1 MGNALLTGVSGLN
14 SHQKMLEV
22 IGNNLANLNSTA
34 YKAQRVLFSDL
45 LYQTVSAASSGAN
58 GLIGGINPA
67 QVGSGSQVSQISSN
81 FTQGNLE
88 PTGQDLDFAIDGD
101 GFFVVSGGGSP
112 KYTRAGSFAVDADG
126 LLIDPATGYRVQR
139 FGDAGEPNGID
150 PSFQTA
156 GDMNIHV
163 PFGASIPG
171 KTTTQVN
178 LVGNV
183 SSDSVGPAAEVL
195 ATNAPWLAGGVPAT
209 AATLLSALDS
219 SVTPYV
225 GGDSIQ
231 FTGTNMDGTPVNTTF
246 NVDAT
251 TTVGDLLNAITA
263 AFPDGTATIDVDG
276 NIQLTSNTVGEA
288 LFSIQIRDVAGNT
301 GAVRYD
307 THPFVVSEN
316 GRDGTKV
323 LGGFE
328 VFDIRGKAHTVTT
341 TLQKQADGSW
351 NLTATIPDGDGT
363 ILDGQID
370 NIRFNDDGSF
380 LEAGGVGLADLN
392 LSFTWRDLAQPQVI
406 TLGFGTQ
413 NSYDGMTQLSA
424 SSTTSAF
431 QDGYASGTLTE
442 LRMSSNGLM
451 EGVATNGRSI
461 PLAQVAIATF
471 RNPSGLTR
479 AGANYYDTSLA
490 SGDAE
495 IGTALSGDR
504 GTVKSN
510 YLERSNVDI
519 ALEFTQLITAQRGF
533 SANART
539 ITVTDEILQELTGL
553 IR

>member
-45 LYQTVSAASSGAN
+45 LYQTVSAASAGAN
-58 GLIGGINPA
+58 GVIGGINPS
-67 QVGSGSQVSQISSN
+67 QVGSGSQVGQITAN
-81 FTQGNLE
+81 FSQGNLE
-88 PTGQDLDFAIDGD
+88 PTGQALDFAIDGD
-101 GFFVVSGGGSP
+101 GFFVVSGGGAP
-112 KYTRAGSFAVDADG
+112 KFTRAGSFQVDADG
-126 LLIDPATGYRVQR
+126 LLIDPSTGYRVQR
-139 FGDAGEPNGID
+139 FGDAGEPNGVD
-150 PSFQTA
+150 PSFQIA
-156 GDMNIHV
+156 GDNNIHV

-171 KTTTQVN
+171 KTTSRVN
-178 LVGNV
+178 LVGNL
-183 SSDSVGPAAEVL
+183 SSDAVGPAAEIL
-195 ATNAPWLAGGVPAT
+195 STNAPWLAGGLPAA

-219 SVTPYV
+219 SVTPYAP
-225 GGDSIQ
+225 GDSLQI
-231 FTGTNMDGTPVNTTF
+231 TGTNKDGTPVNTTF
-246 NVDAT
+246 NVTAG
-251 TTVGDLLNAITA
+251 TTVGDLLGAITA
-263 AFPDGTATIDVDG
+263 AFPDGTASIDVDG
-276 NIQLTSNTVGEA
+276 NMQLTSNSVGEA
-288 LFSIQIRDVAGNT
+288 LFSIQVRDVAGNT
-301 GAVRYD
+301 GAMRFD
-307 THPFVVSEN
+307 THPFVVEEN

-328 VFDIRGKAHTVTT
+328 VYDIRGKAHTVTT
-341 TLQKQADGSW
+341 TLQKQSDGSW
-351 NLTATIPDGDGT
+351 TLSASIPSNEGT
-363 ILDGQID
+363 ILDGSIQ

-380 LEAGGVGLADLN
+380 NDAAGVGLADLN

-424 SSTTSAF
+424 ASTTSAF

-442 LRMSSNGLM
+442 VRVSTNGM
-451 EGVATNGRSI
+451 IQGVATNGRSI
-461 PLAQVAIATF
+461 PLAQLAIATF

-490 SGDAE
+490 SGDSE

-539 ITVTDEILQELTGL
+539 ITVTDEILQELTSL